1 MKIMFTWEELGV
13 CVSYRSTL
21 FSLTLEE
28 ISFVLLQFCLVIGFY
43 KPDFTLIVWKDNLM
57 QVLASMFLDC

>member
-1 MKIMFTWEELGV
+1 VKIMLTWEELGV
-13 CVSYRSTL
+13 CVIPLHT
-21 FSLTLEE
+21 LTLEG

-43 KPDFTLIVWKDNLM
+43 KPDVTLIVWKDNNLM